1 IIYDELYEDSIID
14 LQSILDEL
22 KTNLTQVVHEVV
34 YGAQSHE
41 MCNLTFTVRTFYPSA
56 ACLLI
61 ADGARAIISLT
72 SCPVARSIGMIT
84 NRFHILHVA
93 LPKSLCDDVTNSEE
107 QVFDTL
113 WQQPR
118 PEWVVST
125 LYNLIKMEH
134 IPRAFLFSDSTSG
147 LPELLLQR
155 SSYLALNDEL
165 NGPVFAANLYQV
177 NRTPFPSRYSGN
189 SGMMPLDE
197 VLNQLERTTDY
208 DDNVPTINHGFL
220 FTNEPHIEAEL
231 IKVNLY
237 TSEIVQCF
245 V

>member
-1 IIYDELYEDSIID
+1 
-14 LQSILDEL
+14 
-22 KTNLTQVVHEVV
+22 
-34 YGAQSHE
+34 
-41 MCNLTFTVRTFYPSA
+41 M
-56 ACLLI
+56 LI

-72 SCPVARSIGMIT
+72 SCPVTRSIGMTT

-93 LPKSLCDDVTNSEE
+93 VPKSLCDDVSSSDD

-118 PEWVVST
+118 LDWVVST

-147 LPELLLQR
+147 LPELLLQQ
-155 SSYLALNDEL
+155 SSHLALNGEL

-177 NRTPFPSRYSGN
+177 NRTPFPSRYFGN

-197 VLNQLERTTDY
+197 VLNQLEKTRQY
-208 DDNVPTINHGFL
+208 DENLPTINHGFL
-220 FTNEPHIEAEL
+220 FTNEPYIEAEL
-231 IKVNLY
+231 IKVRLY
-237 TSEIVQCF
+237 TTGFIQRFCIFSPCF
-245 V
+245 I